1 MPVFANAAI
10 NKSHKIKQRYRYQK
24 RLMAI
29 ASCAVLALAG
39 SCSGTNWGTIL
50 EQRVSPIAIEMQAEL
65 PTDFPQIVP
74 VYEPARL
81 VEIRRS
87 PSDQSTVQNQVDRA
101 NATTQVFSQW
111 QTNASIEAVTSF
123 YTQAFSDNDWQMLLM
138 PAPRITEINNLDTT
152 TSSSD
157 SSNANNSTDAK
168 VQANQPDQSD
178 RRNLP
183 EQTNNQVTPSTSP
196 DPANL
201 ATASTQSNL
210 SNVIFLAYKDDL
222 LVTVSIAP
230 QAQAPDRTEILLQY
244 VQNNNLRRSLATI
257 QTGTA
262 LPNPPG
268 TDEKIDDQDQSS
280 STSTDNAGQIDAS
293 SQNSKNNQDQS
304 LATSTDRNAT
314 DKVTSRTGM
323 STTPTKLSDLNT
335 VPQSLQDYVRDM
347 ARLGAIDPAQ
357 GNQFQPNGEIKR
369 RDYARWLV
377 LANNRIYQ
385 GNPSRQIRLA
395 LTADKPTFADV
406 QSNDPDFIYI
416 QALANAGLIGAAAG
430 NNQPLFKPDAPL
442 SREDMITWKVPLD
455 LQDGLP
461 SSATVATVKQAWNF
475 QDSDR
480 IAPGALQAVLGDDQL
495 GDLSNIRRS
504 FGYTT
509 IFQPKKPVTRAEA
522 AAALWHFGTAT
533 NGISAQDILQTSAT
547 SSASPTIN

>member
-1 MPVFANAAI
+1 MPVFAKAAI
-10 NKSHKIKQRYRYQK
+10 NKSHKIKQQHRYQK

-29 ASCAVLALAG
+29 ASCALLALISG
-39 SCSGTNWGTIL
+39 CSGTDWGTKL
-50 EQRVSPIAIEMQAEL
+50 ERRVSPIAIEMQAEL

-87 PSDQSTVQNQVDRA
+87 PSDQSSDQSTVQNQVDRA

-138 PAPRITEINNLDTT
+138 PAPKITEIDNPDTNN
-152 TSSSD
+152 SSSTTD
-157 SSNANNSTDAK
+157 RANPN
-168 VQANQPDQSD
+168 DQNNPSD
-178 RRNLP
+178 RSNRSIQSNQINQT
-183 EQTNNQVTPSTSP
+183 EQTNNSTAPSSSLSQNNSSAVT
-196 DPANL
+196 
-201 ATASTQSNL
+201 
-210 SNVIFLAYKDDL
+210 FLAYKGDL

-268 TDEKIDDQDQSS
+268 TDKKIDDQDQSS

-304 LATSTDRNAT
+304 LATSTNRSST
-314 DKVTSRTGM
+314 DKVASRAIAP
-323 STTPTKLSDLNT
+323 TTPTKLSDLNT
-335 VPQSLQDYVRDM
+335 VPQSLQDYVWDL
-347 ARLGAIDPAQ
+347 AKLGAIDPAQ

-406 QSNDPDFIYI
+406 KSNDPDFIYI
-416 QALANAGLIGAAAG
+416 QALANAGLIRAAAG
-430 NNQPLFKPDAPL
+430 NNQPLFKPNAPL
-442 SREDMITWKVPLD
+442 SREDMVTWKVPLD

-461 SSATVATVKQAWNF
+461 SSATVATVQQAWNF

-509 IFQPKKPVTRAEA
+509 IFQPKKSVTRAEA

-533 NGISAQDILQTSAT
+533 NGISAQDILQTS
-547 SSASPTIN
+547 SASSTN